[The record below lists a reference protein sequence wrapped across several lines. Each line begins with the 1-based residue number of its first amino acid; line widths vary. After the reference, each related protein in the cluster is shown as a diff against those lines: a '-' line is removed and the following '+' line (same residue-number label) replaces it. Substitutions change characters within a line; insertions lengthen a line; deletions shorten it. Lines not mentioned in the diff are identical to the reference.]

1 MWLAARAEAL
11 LATQREVEQV
21 RTKATCFEAKEREL
35 VELHSEV
42 ERLQGEASCLCSECH
57 NAHGNVDRLWE
68 EGSRLQGNLREMS
81 LRAEEVESSLKEP
94 NCRLE
99 KADLK
104 LLKEHNTTGGQYF
117 PRPYVLFIWLKHD
130 LEDYWS

>member
-57 NAHGNVDRLWE
+57 NAHGNVDHL
-68 EGSRLQGNLREMS
+68 
-81 LRAEEVESSLKEP
+81 
-94 NCRLE
+94 
-99 KADLK
+99 
-104 LLKEHNTTGGQYF
+104 
-117 PRPYVLFIWLKHD
+117 
-130 LEDYWS
+130 